1 MAIEPSE
8 MSQSEFLETF
18 GSIFE
23 HSPWIA
29 ENVWYAGLEVRH
41 DTAAGLHE
49 AMCNQIRQAD
59 DETKLELLRAHPEL
73 AGKAADQGMTAASHG
88 EQRRS
93 GLDRCSAE
101 ELAEFQHLNDL
112 YREKF
117 GFPFIMAIKGYQ
129 ARQILDIFHQRLN
142 HSPAEELQTALT
154 QVMKIGLFRLQA
166 IFE

>member
-8 MSQSEFLETF
+8 MSRSEFLQTF
-18 GSIFE
+18 GHIFE

-29 ENVWYAGLEVRH
+29 ENVWDAGLEVRH

-49 AMCNQIRQAD
+49 AMCNQIRRAD
-59 DETKLELLRAHPEL
+59 DATRLELLRAHPEL
-73 AGKAADQGMTAASHG
+73 ASPPVSQSLTAVSRG

-101 ELAEFQHLNDL
+101 ELAEFQQLNGL

-129 ARQILDIFHQRLN
+129 PRQILDIFHQRLN
-142 HSPAEELQTALT
+142 HSAAEEQQMALA
-154 QVMKIGLFRLQA
+154 QVMKIGLFRLQE
-166 IFE
+166 IFQ